1 MGLYLSTRRHA
12 APSHKKT
19 MILSLASLALS
30 LTPALPLEPGDDPE
44 LYDPTVFRVFE
55 VEFSQSNW
63 WNILEGYYQ
72 AENGQMLETD
82 LTVDGVTYSQVG
94 VAFKGNSSFFGLP
107 NGSEKA
113 SFSIKMDYVIPD
125 QELYGVDTM
134 NLNNGFQDPTFMREL
149 IYGNL
154 CDPFVPC
161 PRGAFTKLVINGE
174 NWGVYPSIEQIDKK
188 FLRENFE
195 SSEGVRWKVPG
206 NTNNPDSNA
215 YPLLYL
221 GSNAGAYMNGYELK
235 TEGAVNPWAHLIETC
250 DVLNNTSIPELEDE
264 IDAVLSVDRAM
275 WVVLVENIFM
285 DDDSYIRKGAD
296 YALYWNDHD
305 GRMNLM
311 QRDGNEAFGT
321 GSGPTWP
328 GPSLYNLSPFYHETA
343 ANRPVLNRLLAIQ
356 DFRQRYLAHYRTL
369 LDEMWKWEIIGPIV
383 EQYRVLIDAEVD
395 AADGQGLGATGAK
408 CIHRGRIYK
417 QAPQIDGVTYVLSK
431 NRLVPGDLVP
441 SRVVD
446 AAGYDLVAR
455 PAGELSRVQSL
466 PIFP

>member
-1 MGLYLSTRRHA
+1 
-12 APSHKKT
+12 
-19 MILSLASLALS
+19 MILSLATLALS

-55 VEFSQSNW
+55 VEFAQSNW

-94 VAFKGNSSFFGLP
+94 VAFNGNSSFFGLP

-195 SSEGVRWKVPG
+195 SSEGVRWKVPA

-215 YPLLYL
+215 FPLLYL
-221 GSNAGAYMNGYELK
+221 GSNAGAYMKGYELK
-235 TEGAVNPWAHLIETC
+235 KRKILKLVKVILIQ
-250 DVLNNTSIPELEDE
+250 VLFLT
-264 IDAVLSVDRAM
+264 
-275 WVVLVENIFM
+275 
-285 DDDSYIRKGAD
+285 
-296 YALYWNDHD
+296 
-305 GRMNLM
+305 
-311 QRDGNEAFGT
+311 AFRVM
-321 GSGPTWP
+321 
-328 GPSLYNLSPFYHETA
+328 PF
-343 ANRPVLNRLLAIQ
+343 NR
-356 DFRQRYLAHYRTL
+356 
-369 LDEMWKWEIIGPIV
+369 
-383 EQYRVLIDAEVD
+383 
-395 AADGQGLGATGAK
+395 
-408 CIHRGRIYK
+408 
-417 QAPQIDGVTYVLSK
+417 
-431 NRLVPGDLVP
+431 
-441 SRVVD
+441 
-446 AAGYDLVAR
+446 
-455 PAGELSRVQSL
+455 
-466 PIFP
+466 